1 MERDNSLAL
10 NLLSQRAIEGENLIK
25 YLGIVLVRKTHLI
38 MKNSAAQS
46 RPTRSSL
53 GLFFFSRFPVKFRII
68 FVITFMSLG
77 RSASQNPAHIANGI
91 LFTDET
97 KMNSLRIESGV
108 PSVIYYRK
116 SLVYI
121 FLKPH
126 NALIY
131 YAAKIF
137 H

>member
-1 MERDNSLAL
+1 MGRDNSLAL

-25 YLGIVLVRKTHLI
+25 YLDIVLVRKTHLI

-46 RPTRSSL
+46 HPTRSSL
-53 GLFFFSRFPVKFRII
+53 ELCFSFSGEIPNHFLNNFHVSGLVRFP
-68 FVITFMSLG
+68 
-77 RSASQNPAHIANGI
+77 NPAYNGKWI

-97 KMNSLRIESGV
+97 KTNPLRIESGV

-121 FLKPH
+121 FVKPH
-126 NALIY
+126 NVLIY